1 MDRIKK
7 FSNFRIPPP
16 SDPDHKIVMAALG
29 RQAEMD
35 IGNRL
40 KLKEVNERLPYFA
53 LTRAEGGS
61 GFPIA
66 WTLRH
71 FFVEYL
77 DRLIKIGPFSLP
89 TSFNVI
95 QSFLT
100 FSKQLLAFDLREVLC
115 PA

>member
-1 MDRIKK
+1 
-7 FSNFRIPPP
+7 
-16 SDPDHKIVMAALG
+16 
-29 RQAEMD
+29 MD

-77 DRLIKIGPFSLP
+77 DRLIKIGPFS
-89 TSFNVI
+89 SHFI
-95 QSFLT
+95 QYHSK
-100 FSKQLLAFDLREVLC
+100 FSYVF
-115 PA
+115 